1 MRLQGTLLIR
11 LADLSR
17 FRVEW
22 DALAVS
28 SNRPYCAPAWM
39 LAWWRCV
46 AAEGARLRAVAVTDE
61 AGALAGLAPFWVAGG
76 RSIMPS
82 YRLLGSGLAA
92 PIEPLARPGEEREVA
107 RIVAFTLARA
117 RPRPAV
123 LALDGVP
130 SGSAWPA
137 LLAASWPD
145 RRRPRVRRDASLP
158 IPTVDLSGESY
169 EAWFAARRSHF
180 RQQMRRYRRRI
191 EEQGGRFLVPD
202 TLEEAQPRLEAFGHL
217 HETRWS
223 DRGGSAA
230 LNARVERMLV
240 EVASDL
246 VADGRFRLWCIDAD
260 GRTVSAHLFVAAGS
274 RASYWLG
281 GFARDWKTH
290 SPAIQTVLAAIE
302 DGFSRGERLIDL
314 GAGGQEYKYRLS
326 DGEERLDWVSLVP
339 IRSSY
344 PVAMARFVASDLAR
358 AGAGRL
364 PEPARERLKR
374 WIRRA

>member
-1 MRLQGTLLIR
+1 M
-11 LADLSR
+11 
-17 FRVEW
+17 
-22 DALAVS
+22 
-28 SNRPYCAPAWM
+28 
-39 LAWWRCV
+39 
-46 AAEGARLRAVAVTDE
+46 
-61 AGALAGLAPFWVAGG
+61 
-76 RSIMPS
+76 
-82 YRLLGSGLAA
+82 
-92 PIEPLARPGEEREVA
+92 
-107 RIVAFTLARA
+107 
-117 RPRPAV
+117 
-123 LALDGVP
+123 
-130 SGSAWPA
+130 
-137 LLAASWPD
+137 
-145 RRRPRVRRDASLP
+145 
-158 IPTVDLSGESY
+158 
-169 EAWFAARRSHF
+169 
-180 RQQMRRYRRRI
+180 
-191 EEQGGRFLVPD
+191 PD
-202 TLEEAQPRLEAFGHL
+202 TLEEAQPRLEAFGRL